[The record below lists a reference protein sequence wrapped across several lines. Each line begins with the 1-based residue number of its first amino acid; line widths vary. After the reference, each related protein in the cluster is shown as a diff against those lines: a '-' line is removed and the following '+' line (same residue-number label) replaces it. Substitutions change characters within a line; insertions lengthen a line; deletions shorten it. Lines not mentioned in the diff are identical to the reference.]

1 MTTHNDI
8 ETILRSASQIR
19 FEDPHLEIDIAEKT
33 VYLDSCRLQLTSKEY
48 ELLLL
53 LVENAGEVVPRE
65 VLLRRVWGYG
75 IGIRTRT
82 LDVHVRRL
90 RKQFTSYS
98 KGSIETIFGVGYRFQ
113 PRHTSQRFLTHA
125 SAPKIALTA

>member
-8 ETILRSASQIR
+8 QTTLRSASQIR

-33 VYLDSCRLQLTSKEY
+33 AYLASRRLQLTSKEY
-48 ELLLL
+48 ELLLIL
-53 LVENAGEVVPRE
+53 AENAGEVVPRE
-65 VLLRRVWGYG
+65 DLLRRVWGYG

-90 RKQFTSYS
+90 RKHLRSCSQR
-98 KGSIETIFGVGYRFQ
+98 SIETIFGVGYRFQ
-113 PRHTSQRFLTHA
+113 PRRTVQRIQPHA
-125 SAPKIALTA
+125 PAPTIALTA

>member
-33 VYLDSCRLQLTSKEY
+33 AYLDSRHLQLTSKEY
-48 ELLLL
+48 ELLLVL
-53 LVENAGEVVPRE
+53 IENAGEVVPRE
-65 VLLRRVWGYG
+65 VLLTRVWGCG

-82 LDVHVRRL
+82 LDIHVRRL
-90 RKQFTSYS
+90 RKHFRSYS
-98 KGSIETIFGVGYRFQ
+98 KQYIETIFEVGYRFQ
-113 PRHTSQRFLTHA
+113 PRHTVRRVQTHTPD
-125 SAPKIALTA
+125 PKIALTA